1 MALKAR
7 LRYPNDLSWD
17 MEYKLINQ
25 GGFRVFSRNKNTNI
39 VIFEK
44 DIETAPSHN
53 FEVLVNGELEESVQL
68 ELRRRCNSVVSLYLE
83 PEAHINTIRTRLNNI
98 AATLPKHRKKFVLL
112 WIQNNIDAEDA
123 FGCN

>member
-7 LRYPNDLSWD
+7 LRYPSDLPWD

-25 GGFRVFSRNKNTNI
+25 GGFRVFSRDKINNW

-44 DIETAPSHN
+44 DIETVPSHN
-53 FEVLVNGELEESVQL
+53 FEVLINGELPEDVQL
-68 ELRRRCNSVVSLYLE
+68 GLRRRCNSVVSLYLE
-83 PEAHINTIRTRLNNI
+83 PEAHIEKIRTRLNNI

-112 WIQNNIDAEDA
+112 WIQNNVDAEDA